1 MKVALL
7 DDFHPTI
14 HETFSSWN
22 WEIIDGKNWTAEDFR
37 LNAASIEGIVIR
49 SKFKLNRDQL
59 KFAKKLKFIAR
70 PGSGLENIDLKYCK
84 ENNIEV
90 FRSPEGNRDAVAE
103 HTLGMILNLIN
114 HINITNLEVRKNIWE
129 RENNRGT
136 ELKGKVMAI
145 IGYGYMGKALAQRL
159 SGFEMEVI
167 AYDKYI
173 SGFGSKDVK
182 EVDLNEIFQIADFV
196 SLHTPLNEET
206 IGMFDK
212 HFIKKFKKHF
222 ILINTARGK
231 SVILKDLVESLRS
244 KKIIGA
250 CLDVLDIESS
260 NFNINNSNNKYFEDL
275 KKFQNVVLSPH
286 VAGWSFESKE
296 KMAKVIL
303 EKIHQ
308 KFQTYIND

>member
-1 MKVALL
+1 MRVALL
-7 DDFHPTI
+7 DDFSPLIQQTL
-14 HETFSSWN
+14 SNWN
-22 WEIIDGKNWTAEDFR
+22 WQVINGQNWSLKDYKKN
-37 LNAASIEGIVIR
+37 ASQLEGIIIR
-49 SKFKLNRDQL
+49 SKFPLSKEHLL
-59 KFAKKLKFIAR
+59 MAKKLKFIGR

-145 IGYGYMGKALAQRL
+145 IGFGYMGKALAQRL

-182 EVDLNEIFQIADFV
+182 EVDLNEIFQTADFV

-212 HFIKKFKKHF
+212 HFIKKFKKPF